1 MSRPRHGCAVVF
13 GLFLSLAGLLAV
25 SPVIS
30 PAVAHAQSSFTGQN
44 PVRSLSGQFMVSSA
58 DDGAPLFHNLSTM
71 AGTNLVWLDPAL
83 LAVAAE
89 RFKISLR
96 QQLGLPP
103 DASWSGRI
111 FLVLHPARSTDEAV
125 TIASEPFLNHWDY
138 RVEFPDVLTRPRYA
152 RALSAVLLL
161 ELANRRTAADG
172 HSAEI
177 PAWLVDGTA
186 RQVLAADGEKVVLS
200 APVNRAG
207 GLPVGRLDQTDH
219 DFDAF
224 AGARR
229 ILQNQPALTFD
240 QLSWPADAQLAGAD
254 GGAYYASAQL
264 FLHNLLE
271 LKNGPAK
278 LRNLIAELPDHLN
291 WQTSFYDA
299 FREDFTRP
307 LDVEKWWALRVVNFA
322 ARAPGPRWTTAVSRD
337 RLEELL
343 SVPVEF
349 RNDAG
354 ALPEHGELSLQAAI
368 RNLTPDQ
375 RDTVLRTKVRDLA
388 LVELRLAPPFG
399 GLADAYRSTLA
410 EFLDWQKTPAPG
422 SVSSKHPLP
431 RPGIGETLKKL
442 DVLDSRWR
450 QATAQSVIPL
460 PGNSGV
466 LAP

>member
-1 MSRPRHGCAVVF
+1 MSRPRHGCAVVT
-13 GLFLSLAGLLAV
+13 GLFVLLAA
-25 SPVIS
+25 SL
-30 PAVAHAQSSFTGQN
+30 AVAHAQSSFSGQN
-44 PVRSLSGQFMVSSA
+44 TVRSLSGQFMVSSA
-58 DDGAPLFHNLSTM
+58 DDGAPLFRNLSTT

-89 RFKISLR
+89 RFKVSLR

-138 RVEFPDVLTRPRYA
+138 RVEFPDVLARPRYA

-161 ELANRRTAADG
+161 ELANRRAAVTG
-172 HSAEI
+172 QAAEI

-186 RQVLAADGEKVVLS
+186 QQVLAADGEKVVLS
-200 APVNRAG
+200 APVNRTD
-207 GLPVGRLDQTDH
+207 GLPVGRLDQADH
-219 DFDAF
+219 DFDPLTS
-224 AGARR
+224 ARR
-229 ILQNQPALTFD
+229 VLQNQPALTFD
-240 QLSWPADAQLAGAD
+240 QLSWPVAEQLAGAD
-254 GGAYYASAQL
+254 GGAYYASAQF
-264 FLHNLLE
+264 FLHSLLE

-278 LRNLIAELPDHLN
+278 LSNLIAELPDHLN
-291 WQTSFYDA
+291 WQTAFYDA

-307 LDVEKWWALRVVNFA
+307 LAVEKWWALRVVNFA

-349 RNDAG
+349 RNDAS
-354 ALPEHGELSLQAAI
+354 ALPVHAELSLQAAI
-368 RNLTPDQ
+368 QNLSPDQ

-399 GLADAYRSTLA
+399 TFADAYRNTLA
-410 EFLDWQKTPAPG
+410 EFLNGQNRPVTG
-422 SVSSKHPLP
+422 SVPNKHALS
-431 RPGIGETLKKL
+431 RPGIGDTLKKL
-442 DVLDSRWR
+442 DALDSRWR
-450 QATAQSVIPL
+450 QATTQSVISL
-460 PGNSGV
+460 PGNSSV